1 MAATPESPKSASAAA
16 RVLHALEYLGTALV
30 RSGVVLVS
38 KSGLGRLL
46 EWQHHLH
53 GDVVHLVATL
63 SSFSPALALGQS

>member
-1 MAATPESPKSASAAA
+1 M
-16 RVLHALEYLGTALV
+16 RLEYLGTALV

-53 GDVVHLVATL
+53 GDVVHLVATP